1 MRVAAAV
8 ARRGRTNGRTDIRM
22 SEWTDKQASEPTAH
36 DLFIFKCVLFTIAR
50 TKARTRSR
58 ISVWS
63 LQRGVKAR
71 RASPLICSL
80 YARIDDCSF
89 CIRGAFL
96 GFAQRQVS
104 HLSAFLLTSDTIQ
117 MCRKTSLRILIR
129 VKCHTAHF
137 VCVPVMRIL
146 N

>member
-1 MRVAAAV
+1 MQVAAAV
-8 ARRGRTNGRTDIRM
+8 APDEQTD
-22 SEWTDKQASEPTAH
+22 EWTYGWTDKRASEPTAH

-80 YARIDDCSF
+80 CRILTIVPF
-89 CIRGAFL
+89 AYTAFL
-96 GFAQRQVS
+96 GFAQRGIS
-104 HLSAFLLTSDTIQ
+104 HLSAFLLTSDKIQ
-117 MCRKTSLRILIR
+117 TCRKSSTHSDTCKIICRSCTLYLARFN
-129 VKCHTAHF
+129 AGA
-137 VCVPVMRIL
+137 
-146 N
+146 